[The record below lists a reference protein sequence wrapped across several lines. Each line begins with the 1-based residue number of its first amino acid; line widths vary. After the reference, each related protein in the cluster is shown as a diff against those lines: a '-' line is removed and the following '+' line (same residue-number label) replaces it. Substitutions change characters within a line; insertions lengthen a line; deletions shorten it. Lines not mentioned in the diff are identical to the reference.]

1 MLKVDQYL
9 HTLINASLEA
19 GRSILDIYASDFNV
33 SYKDDHSPLTLADRR
48 SNDIITSCLSAPP
61 FNRFPILS
69 EEGRD
74 IPFKERENWEYFWL
88 VDPLDGTKEFVRR
101 NGEFTVNIA
110 LIKRNRPV
118 AGVIYIPVK
127 DIFYFAA
134 EGSGAYRLADSEIVN
149 HELTLEDLLNE
160 SDRLPLPYTQS
171 PEAGNKS
178 PVKII
183 ASRSHLSPETED
195 FICKTKDRHG
205 EVEIISSGSS
215 LKFCLIAEGAA
226 DIYPRFGPTMEWDT
240 AAGQCIVEEA
250 GGKVLHSESMEP
262 LKYNKED
269 LLNPWFLVVNTQL
282 AHAHG
287 LSELLGKH
295 KQ

>member
-1 MLKVDQYL
+1 MLKIDQYL
-9 HTLINASLEA
+9 HALLKVSLEA
-19 GRSILDIYASDFNV
+19 GRAVLDIYATGFSV

-48 SNDIITSCLSAPP
+48 SNEIITSRLSASP
-61 FNRFPILS
+61 FNQFPILS

-74 IPFKERENWEYFWL
+74 IPYKERKNWEYFWL
-88 VDPLDGTKEFVRR
+88 VDPLDGTKEFIRR

-110 LIKRNRPV
+110 LMKRNRPV

-127 DIFYFAA
+127 DIFYFTA
-134 EGSGAYRLADSEIVN
+134 EGSGAYRLADSKIIN
-149 HELTLEDLLNE
+149 HDLSLDELMNK
-160 SDRLPLPYTQS
+160 SDRLPILYTHP
-171 PEAGNKS
+171 PEAGHKS

-183 ASRSHLSPETED
+183 ASRSHLLQETED
-195 FICKTKDRHG
+195 FIRKTKDRYG

-215 LKFCLIAEGAA
+215 LKFCLIADGTA

-250 GGKVLHSESMEP
+250 GGEVLHSETLEP

-269 LLNPWFLVVNTQL
+269 LLNPWFLV
-282 AHAHG
+282 
-287 LSELLGKH
+287 LSSDQISRYKL
-295 KQ
+295 

>member
-1 MLKVDQYL
+1 MLKVEQHL
-9 HTLINASLEA
+9 QTLIKVALEA
-19 GRSILDIYASDFNV
+19 GRAILDIYATGFSV
-33 SYKDDHSPLTLADRR
+33 SYKNDHSPLTLADRR
-48 SNDIITSCLSAPP
+48 SNEIITSRLSAPP

-74 IPFKERENWEYFWL
+74 IPYKERKEWEYFWL
-88 VDPLDGTKEFVRR
+88 VDPLDGTKEFIRR

-134 EGSGAYRLADSEIVN
+134 EGSGAYILADSEIVN
-149 HELTLEDLLNE
+149 HELSLEELLNK
-160 SDRLPLPYTQS
+160 SDRLPIPYTQS
-171 PEAGNKS
+171 TEADNRS

-183 ASRSHLSPETED
+183 ASRSHLSQETED
-195 FICKTKDRHG
+195 FIRKTKDRHG

-250 GGKVLHSESMEP
+250 GGKVLHSETLEP

-269 LLNPWFLVVNTQL
+269 LLNPWFLV
-282 AHAHG
+282 
-287 LSELLGKH
+287 LSSDQTPSDIL
-295 KQ
+295 

>member
-1 MLKVDQYL
+1 MLKVEQHL
-9 HTLINASLEA
+9 QTLIKVALEA
-19 GRSILDIYASDFNV
+19 GRAILDIYATGFSV

-48 SNDIITSCLSAPP
+48 SNEIITSRLSATP
-61 FNRFPILS
+61 FNQFPILS
-69 EEGRD
+69 EEGRN
-74 IPFKERENWEYFWL
+74 IPYKERRNWDCFWL
-88 VDPLDGTKEFVRR
+88 VDPLDGTKEFIRR

-134 EGSGAYRLADSEIVN
+134 EGSGAYRLTDSEIVN
-149 HELTLEDLLNE
+149 HELSLEELLNK
-160 SDRLPLPYTQS
+160 SDRLPIPYKQS
-171 PEAGNKS
+171 TEADNRS

-195 FICKTKDRHG
+195 FIRKTKDRHG

-250 GGKVLHSESMEP
+250 GGKVLHSETLEP
-262 LKYNKED
+262 LEYNKED
-269 LLNPWFLVVNTQL
+269 LLNPWFLV
-282 AHAHG
+282 
-287 LSELLGKH
+287 LSSDQALSDKL
-295 KQ
+295 